1 MQTERDPLFDLFE
14 PPPGGVERMRA
25 RFAKPLQA
33 RVGPGL
39 AAFGVAAVA
48 VLAALVVLL
57 PMEPPPTSP
66 TVDSAILAA
75 PELDRLLGR
84 ASQSLPLTVE
94 RDGQPVQTEE
104 LPSSDPQV
112 RIYRVL

>member
-1 MQTERDPLFDLFE
+1 MQTERDALFELLE

-25 RFAKPLQA
+25 RLAEPEQA
-33 RVGPGL
+33 RVGFGF

-48 VLAALVVLL
+48 VLAVLIALL
-57 PMEPPPTSP
+57 PPAPEPAAV
-66 TVDSAILAA
+66 VDNAILAA

-84 ASQSLPLTVE
+84 ESAPVPLSVE
-94 RDGQPVQTEE
+94 RGDQRVQIEE

>member
-1 MQTERDPLFDLFE
+1 MQTEPESLFELLE

-25 RFAKPLQA
+25 RFAEPPRA
-33 RVGPGL
+33 RH
-39 AAFGVAAVA
+39 GVLFATSSVVALVALLA
-48 VLAALVVLL
+48 VLSTEMRRPGATDDPL
-57 PMEPPPTSP
+57 
-66 TVDSAILAA
+66 LAA

-84 ASQSLPLTVE
+84 PTRAVPLTIE
-94 RDGQPVQTEE
+94 RDGQTLQTEE

>member
-1 MQTERDPLFDLFE
+1 MPIEREVFDLLE

-25 RFAKPLQA
+25 RFAEPA
-33 RVGPGL
+33 RSR
-39 AAFGVAAVA
+39 ASFGVAALGVTA
-48 VLAALVVLL
+48 VLALAAVLVYLLPRSGGADNALV
-57 PMEPPPTSP
+57 
-66 TVDSAILAA
+66 AA

-84 ASQSLPLTVE
+84 ETPPAPLTVKH
-94 RDGQPVQTEE
+94 DDQPAQIEE

>member
-1 MQTERDPLFDLFE
+1 MSIERELFDLLE

-25 RFAKPLQA
+25 RLAEPQRSRASF
-33 RVGPGL
+33 GL
-39 AAFGVAAVA
+39 LALGAATVLALAA
-48 VLAALVVLL
+48 VLAYRPAA
-57 PMEPPPTSP
+57 PPRSS
-66 TVDSAILAA
+66 VADNVMVAA

-84 ASQSLPLTVE
+84 DTPPVPLTVKH
-94 RDGQPVQTEE
+94 DDQPAQIEE

>member
-1 MQTERDPLFDLFE
+1 MQTERDALFELLE
-14 PPPGGVERMRA
+14 PPPGGVERMRSRLA
-25 RFAKPLQA
+25 EPR
-33 RVGPGL
+33 RVTVGFGF

-48 VLAALVVLL
+48 VLAALIVLL
-57 PMEPPPTSP
+57 PRAPEPAAI
-66 TVDSAILAA
+66 VDNTILAA

-84 ASQSLPLTVE
+84 PSAPVPLSVE
-94 RDGQPVQTEE
+94 RGDQRVQIEE

>member
-1 MQTERDPLFDLFE
+1 MQTERDALFELLE

-25 RFAKPLQA
+25 RFAELPRS
-33 RVGPGL
+33 RVGFGMS
-39 AAFGVAAVA
+39 AFGVAAVA
-48 VLAALVVLL
+48 VLAALVALL
-57 PMEPPPTSP
+57 PNGPQPP
-66 TVDSAILAA
+66 AIADNTILDA

-84 ASQSLPLTVE
+84 ESAPAPLTVE
-94 RDGQPVQTEE
+94 RDDQRVQIEE